1 MREESF
7 VNEGSRFRLMV
18 VIHLTSHKQEFTDR
32 WVPDLEDKEGWA
44 GQDPLEDFDTYLRL
58 IAKTK
63 TWAILG

>member
-1 MREESF
+1 
-7 VNEGSRFRLMV
+7 MV
-18 VIHLTSHKQEFTDR
+18 VIHLTSHKQKFTDR